1 MAELEL
7 LEYYKK
13 MCERN
18 IVLDFQGAISQD
30 MVVGM
35 AEIIKNKFSQELGKT
50 NMVKKLFSIFI
61 EMVQN
66 IASYSAERVYLNKKT
81 GDVGAGIIVVMEK
94 NKDYIITSGN
104 LVKSESIPK
113 IMKHCQR
120 INRMEKKDLKQ
131 LYKTQI
137 KSSREKG
144 KKGAGLGLIDIARK
158 SGNQIRFEVTAVD
171 DTHSFLVL
179 SVKIHNDQEDI
190 KNGKP
195 SN

>member
-35 AEIIKNKFSQELGKT
+35 AELIRSKFSQELGKT

-61 EMVQN
+61 EMAQN
-66 IASYSAERVYLNKKT
+66 IASYSVERVHLDNKS
-81 GDVGAGIIVVMEK
+81 GDVGAGIIVVTEEDK
-94 NKDYIITSGN
+94 IYTITSGN
-104 LVKSESIPK
+104 LVNTADIPRIK
-113 IMKHCQR
+113 EHCQR
-120 INRMEKKDLKQ
+120 INRMEKEELKQ
-131 LYKTQI
+131 LYKAQI

-158 SGNQIRFEVTAVD
+158 SGNRIRYNSSPVD
-171 DTHSFLVL
+171 VTHSFLVL
-179 SVKIHNDQEDI
+179 SVKIQNNQEDI
-190 KNGKP
+190 NNGEP
-195 SN
+195 TY